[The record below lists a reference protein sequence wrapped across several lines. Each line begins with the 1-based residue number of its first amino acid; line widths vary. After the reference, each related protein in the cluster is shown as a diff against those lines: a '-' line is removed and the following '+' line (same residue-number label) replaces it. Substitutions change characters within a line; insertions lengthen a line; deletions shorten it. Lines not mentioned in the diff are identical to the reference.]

1 MDLELYEHPPFR
13 PPSEAYS
20 LLFRFTRNCPYNKCE
35 FCGMYKGKKFQ
46 IRPKEEIK
54 KDILAAKN
62 LVEKLKIYS
71 WKNGLGGSLKP
82 LAREL
87 NILWLLEGEV
97 KTVFIGDSNSLV
109 MNTEDLS
116 EIIEFI
122 YQTFP
127 TVKRVTSYAR
137 AKTILKKS
145 EVELKKLKSA
155 GLNRLH
161 LGLESGNDEV
171 LNFIRKGATAEEMIT
186 AGRKIKN
193 AEITLSEYVI
203 LGLGGKERWREHAVD
218 TAKVLNEINP
228 DFIRIRTLFL
238 LPNTPLWEKAEKG
251 EFTPLAAEELLQEEI
266 LLLENLQTSS
276 LFLSD
281 HVTNYLNIQGKLPE
295 DKERM
300 INQIKNILSLDEQR
314 RSKILKKEITTL

>member
-1 MDLELYEHPPFR
+1 MDLELHEHPPFR

-20 LLFRFTRNCPYNKCE
+20 LLFRFTRNCPWNKCE
-35 FCGMYKGKKFQ
+35 FCAMYKGERFQ
-46 IRPKEEIK
+46 IRSKEEIK
-54 KDILAAKN
+54 NDILQVKN
-62 LVEKLKIYS
+62 FVEKLRIYS
-71 WKNGLGGSLKP
+71 WEKGQGGNLKL

-87 NILWLLEGEV
+87 NILWLWEGEV

-109 MNTEDLS
+109 MNTDDLC

-127 TVKRVTSYAR
+127 TVKRITSYAR

-171 LNFIRKGATAEEMIT
+171 LNFIRKGATAPEMIS
-186 AGRKIKN
+186 AGKKIKD

-203 LGLGGKERWREHAVD
+203 LGVGGKERWKEHAVD

-238 LPNTPLWEKAEKG
+238 LPGTPLWEKAEKG
-251 EFTPLAAEELLQEEI
+251 EFTPLSAEELLREEI
-266 LLLENLQTSS
+266 LLLENLQTPS

-281 HVTNYLNIQGKLPE
+281 HVTNYLNIQGKLPD

-300 INQIKNILSLDEQR
+300 INQIKNILSLDEN
-314 RSKILKKEITTL
+314 KKAEILKKEITSL